1 MADPKWLLV
10 ARSLPA
16 GGRTK
21 IECCGTDRTMLVNN
35 GQKGFHAHCFRC
47 GQHPFVAHGEHSID
61 ALRRRKAE
69 LALVHSREVKLPHDF
84 TTDIPGPEA
93 VWLYKAGVGPDIAA
107 SYGFGYSPSLRRV
120 VLPVYRD
127 GILIGY
133 TARSTINARPK
144 YIEKAVEPS
153 SIVFMADP
161 IAALPSSNL
170 SSTYDKYHCV
180 VTEDILSAVR
190 VGRIVRYAGSTMG
203 TSMSPEQC
211 DRLLRRAKLY
221 GAASP
226 ARVAV
231 WFDGDKAGAEGSRK
245 VSQQLM
251 LQGYEVT
258 EIRTAKDPKLYTNK
272 EIQDILCLT

>member
-69 LALVHSREVKLPHDF
+69 LELVHTREVKLPYDF

-127 GILIGY
+127 KELIGY

-153 SIVFMADP
+153 SIIFMADSTHVLTS
-161 IAALPSSNL
+161 ADL
-170 SSTYDKYHCV
+170 SPAYSKYSV
-180 VTEDILSAVR
+180 VITEDILSVVR
-190 VGRIVRYAGSTMG
+190 VGRLVRRAVSLMG
-203 TSMSPEQC
+203 TSATPTQAHRTLEGC
-211 DRLLRRAKLY
+211 K
-221 GAASP
+221 GK
-226 ARVAV
+226 VAI
-231 WFDGDKAGAEGSRK
+231 WLDGDKAGEAGSRRLYE
-245 VSQQLM
+245 QLT

-272 EIQDILCLT
+272 EIQDILS